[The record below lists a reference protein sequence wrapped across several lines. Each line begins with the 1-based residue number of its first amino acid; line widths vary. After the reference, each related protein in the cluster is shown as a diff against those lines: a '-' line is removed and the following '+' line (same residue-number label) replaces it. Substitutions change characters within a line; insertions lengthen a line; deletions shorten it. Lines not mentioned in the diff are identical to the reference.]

1 MWLYKDKEVASIEDM
16 PQGTIGFI
24 YKITHLPTGR
34 AYIGRKI
41 LQHSLKKKLTKK
53 ELAEQTGPGRK
64 PTTKRVVKES
74 DWKTYYGSSKPFLAL
89 VKENP
94 KEDFKREILRYVSS
108 KKLLTYYETKELFV
122 NEVLEHPDTFYN
134 DNIASKFFR
143 KDFIEKD
150 LDT

>member
-1 MWLYKDKEVASIEDM
+1 MWLYKDKEVALIEDM

-122 NEVLEHPDTFYN
+122 NEVLEQPDTFYN

>member
-1 MWLYKDKEVASIEDM
+1 MWFYQNKEVVSIEDI
-16 PQGTIGFI
+16 PEGIIGFI
-24 YKITHLPTGR
+24 YKITHIPSGK
-34 AYIGRKI
+34 AYIGKKV

-74 DWKTYYGSSKPFLAL
+74 DWKTYYGSSKPFLAF
-89 VKENP
+89 VKENS
-94 KEDFKREILRYVSS
+94 KEDFKREILRYVKS

-122 NEVLEHPDTFYN
+122 NEVLEHSDVYFN

-143 KDFIEKD
+143 KDFE
-150 LDT
+150 

>member
-1 MWLYKDKEVASIEDM
+1 MWLYQNKEVSSVEEM

-64 PTTKRVVKES
+64 PTTKRIVKES
-74 DWKTYYGSSKPFLAL
+74 DWKTYFGSSKPFLAL
-89 VKENP
+89 VKDNP
-94 KEDFKREILRYVSS
+94 KEDFRREILRYVSS

-122 NEVLEHPDTFYN
+122 NEVLEQPDTFYN